1 MILRMQSTGIVRR
14 VDDLGRVVIPKE
26 IRRRYKIT
34 EGTPLELFIDDKRN
48 QIILQR
54 YDSVNDVSTMLE
66 FALDA
71 VTEDAELLKNSSM
84 VKELRDKIVDVLEY
98 SQKMDKLRGR

>member
-1 MILRMQSTGIVRR
+1 MTATGIVRR

-34 EGTPLELFIDDKRN
+34 EGTPLELFIDDSSGR
-48 QIILQR
+48 IILQR
-54 YDSVNDVSTMLE
+54 YDSVDDVSMMLE

-71 VTEDAELLKNSSM
+71 VTEDKELLRDSSV

-98 SQKMDKLRGR
+98 SQKIDKLRGK

>member
-1 MILRMQSTGIVRR
+1 MKSTGIVRR

-48 QIILQR
+48 QIMLQR

-71 VTEDAELLKNSSM
+71 VTEDAELLKNSYM

>member
-1 MILRMQSTGIVRR
+1 MILRMKSTGIVRR

-71 VTEDAELLKNSSM
+71 VTEDEELLKNSS
-84 VKELRDKIVDVLEY
+84 KLQELRDKIVAVLEY
-98 SQKMDKLRGR
+98 SQSLDKKRGR

>member
-1 MILRMQSTGIVRR
+1 MILRMKSTGIVRR

-48 QIILQR
+48 QIMLQR

>member
-1 MILRMQSTGIVRR
+1 MKSTGIVRR

-48 QIILQR
+48 QIMLQR

>member
-1 MILRMQSTGIVRR
+1 MILRMKSTGIVRR

-48 QIILQR
+48 QIMLQR

-71 VTEDAELLKNSSM
+71 VTEDAELLKNSYM

>member
-1 MILRMQSTGIVRR
+1 MKSTGIVRR

-71 VTEDAELLKNSSM
+71 VTEDEELLKNSS
-84 VKELRDKIVDVLEY
+84 KLQELRDKIVAVLEY
-98 SQKMDKLRGR
+98 SQSLDKKRGR